1 MITIDHL
8 TRRYRKITAVDG
20 LSFEVGSGRVT
31 GFLGPNGAGK
41 TTTLRMLLGL
51 ARPDG
56 GTATINGARTP
67 ATAAAV
73 LAACTVALLIA
84 GWQVVLRRD
93 VTWPTHPSQR
103 WCPASSAAAGNT
115 RRAHPENHHK
125 RTAPPLPRLR
135 RDIMHPMFKELFI
148 DTDADAL
155 AAEDGRRRRGR
166 RSRRARPAMIT
177 RPAARNRASRPRP

>member
-1 MITIDHL
+1 MSTIDHL
-8 TRRYRKITAVDG
+8 TKRYRNITAVDG

-31 GFLGPNGAGK
+31 GFPGPNGAGK
-41 TTTLRMLLGL
+41 TATLRMLLGL

-56 GTATINGARTP
+56 GTATISGARTP

-73 LAACTVALLIA
+73 LAALHGRVADRRLA
-84 GWQVVLRRD
+84 GCAAPGRD
-93 VTWPTHPSQR
+93 LTHPTQR

-115 RRAHPENHHK
+115 RQAHPENHHQ
-125 RTAPPLPRLR
+125 RTAQPLPRLR

-155 AAEDGRRRRGR
+155 AAEDDRRRRVR
-166 RSRRARPAMIT
+166 WSRRARPAMIT
-177 RPAARNRASRPRP
+177 RPAARNRATRPRP